1 MESWRQPTAAQ
12 LEIVQARYDERA
24 VIQEVI
30 GQRNAYRADP
40 RVYDALDKDARW
52 DFGKRYEEVQLL
64 LRDDPTLSYVPFDRQ
79 IEFHSTVDEA
89 RVKMLIAGNR
99 GGKTTPA
106 AVEAAWWA
114 MGTHPFIWTPPP
126 PVDIWFVS
134 VDKLFAHRVAQK
146 MLTGFLPKGTK
157 LNQQKMFYTLPNGS
171 TLWLMSQEAGRE
183 KFQGDSIPLVIWDEE
198 GESEDE
204 SEKIYG
210 EIRTRLVDQEGMI
223 VMALT
228 MLNFYQWIEDLA
240 AQAEDEEVADAEK
253 RVRLFTWS
261 MRDNPHIPQ
270 EEVDEFEE
278 SLSEEDALVRIYG
291 NRLRLGMK
299 SIFPKSSLM
308 RMVERARQ
316 EKYVF
321 ATLEGLN
328 EAHPGKKPRMVPS
341 AEATELRVFEWPQD
355 GVEYIIA
362 ADPSG
367 GDGGNPASAIVYR
380 RDTKYE
386 CAVLRSAELAPKEFA
401 RELYKLG
408 YAYWMN
414 KLARPALLAPEQN
427 NHGHAVINE
436 LDNLDYPNMW
446 HSTTPGGT
454 VVKEPG
460 FRTNV
465 QTKPAFEGFIM
476 SAIKNDEI
484 TIKDH
489 RAVEEMSTYTKNPR
503 TGATG
508 AQKGRTDDLVICW
521 GIALFVDDTEP
532 GLDMDDGPAPQ
543 RKAPR
548 IERGSESPAG
558 AFNFAMDRNWREVEE
573 TRR

>member
-1 MESWRQPTAAQ
+1 
-12 LEIVQARYDERA
+12 
-24 VIQEVI
+24 
-30 GQRNAYRADP
+30 
-40 RVYDALDKDARW
+40 
-52 DFGKRYEEVQLL
+52 
-64 LRDDPTLSYVPFDRQ
+64 
-79 IEFHSTVDEA
+79 
-89 RVKMLIAGNR
+89 
-99 GGKTTPA
+99 
-106 AVEAAWWA
+106 
-114 MGTHPFIWTPPP
+114 
-126 PVDIWFVS
+126 VS

-240 AQAEDEEVADAEK
+240 GVAEDEETPDEEK
-253 RVRLFTWS
+253 RVRLFSWS
-261 MRDNPHIPQ
+261 MRDNPHIPAA
-270 EEVDEFEE
+270 EIDEFEK

-291 NRLRLGMK
+291 NRLRLGMR
-299 SIFPKSSLM
+299 SIFPKNALM
-308 RMVERARQ
+308 RMVETARQ
-316 EKYVF
+316 TKYVH
-321 ATLEGLN
+321 ATLEGLD
-328 EAHPGKKPRMVPS
+328 EAKPGKKPRMVPS
-341 AEATELRVFEWPQD
+341 AEATELRVYEWPKD
-355 GVEYIIA
+355 DVEYIIA

-380 RDTKYE
+380 RDTKSE
-386 CAVLRSAELAPKEFA
+386 CAVLRSAEMPPKEFA
-401 RELYKLG
+401 RGLYKLG

-436 LDNLDYPNMW
+436 LDNLDYPNLW
-446 HSTTPGGT
+446 HTTTPAGM

-465 QTKPAFEGFIM
+465 QTKPAFEGFLM
-476 SAIKNDEI
+476 SAIKNDEL
-484 TIKDH
+484 TVNDP

-521 GIALFVDDTEP
+521 GIALFVDDREP
-532 GLDMDDGPAPQ
+532 DLGMEEAPATKRVDP
-543 RKAPR
+543 K
-548 IERGSESPAG
+548 IERGSENPSG

-573 TRR
+573 PSRW